1 MTSKLYGATGITGG
15 TDGTVDSIV
24 YSTLNDGDIV
34 LAVDSNE
41 DFVVFRF
48 ESSSSTS
55 ESSPWTTN
63 KVIEPASFD
72 SNDGRWVLS
81 DFLCDELTTYGNV
94 TVNGNVDITGTLT
107 FDAAGPAVTVIK
119 DEDTMTSDSATALAT
134 QQSIKAYVDNV
145 AAGVGIDAL
154 AGFVK
159 RPTFGYSSTTAIT
172 LNGFRYHHN
181 GSSEQILKND
191 TTITFTFG
199 SGGSNSSSSNLGA
212 TGEWHYL
219 YIDDSAVVTAGT
231 TTVSASELLN
241 STVAPAWDA
250 DQLGWYPS
258 SSTGNVQTTDRCI
271 GAFYVNT
278 SSQIDI
284 FYHDGGNEIMW
295 DNPVTVFSS
304 LNTSY
309 AAKTFRLPA
318 YGVRQKAQATFY
330 VTQKTHTVYAKLG
343 TNDQI
348 ISTGRSDTSGDNQS
362 RGKNTMTR
370 TYICDTSNQ
379 VSFKDSDGSNTEY
392 LYQLSYYLPQGM

>member
-24 YSTLNDGDIV
+24 YSTLNDGDIAF
-34 LAVDSNE
+34 AVDSNE

-63 KVIEPASFD
+63 KVIEPASFE
-72 SNDGRWVLS
+72 SADGRWVLA
-81 DFLCDELTTYGNV
+81 DFICDELTTYGNA

-107 FDAAGPAVTVIK
+107 FDAAGPAITVIK

-145 AAGVGIDAL
+145 AAGIGIDAL
-154 AGFVK
+154 AGYVK
-159 RPTFGYSSTTAIT
+159 RPIFSYSSSSAIT

-199 SGGSNSSSSNLGA
+199 SGGSNSNSSALG
-212 TGEWHYL
+212 TSQWHYL
-219 YIDDSAVVTAGT
+219 YIDDSAVVTAAS

-241 STVAPAWDA
+241 STVAPSWDA
-250 DQLGWYPS
+250 DQLGWYGDG
-258 SSTGNVQTTDRCI
+258 TGNTQVTDRCI
-271 GAFYVNT
+271 ACFYVN
-278 SSQIDI
+278 SSGNIDI
-284 FYHDGGNEIMW
+284 FYHDGGEVISW
-295 DNPVTVFSS
+295 DSYVTVFSS
-304 LNTSY
+304 LTTSY

-318 YGVRQKAQATFY
+318 LGIGQRADATFY
-330 VTQKTHTVYAKLG
+330 VSQKDHEVYARQHSS
-343 TNDQI
+343 DQI
-348 ISTGRSDTSGDNQS
+348 ISTGRYDNSGDNQS

-370 TYICDTSNQ
+370 LYITDSSNQ
-379 VSFKDSDGSNTEY
+379 VDFKDTTTSNTEY
-392 LYQLSYYLPQGM
+392 LYQLNYYLPQGM